1 MLNIEK
7 RRILYKMRKYQIKVD
22 GKVYEVEV
30 EEIGADKSSRGT
42 TISAPQPVVTKV
54 KEEPVSQKAA
64 KPSSNPAP
72 TKASTETVAGEQV
85 VAPMPGKIL
94 RINVNEGDT
103 IKEGDTL
110 LILEAMKMEN
120 EIFAK
125 TSGKIKKINVSI
137 NDMVDTGDTLLII
150 G

>member
-1 MLNIEK
+1 
-7 RRILYKMRKYQIKVD
+7 MRKFQIKVD

-30 EEIGADKSSRGT
+30 EEAGGNESSAGI
-42 TISAPQPVVTKV
+42 ISAPQPVAGKA

-64 KPSSNPAP
+64 AKTPPAP
-72 TKASTETVAGEQV
+72 APAKAPTTAVAGEEV

-94 RINVNEGDT
+94 QLKVKEGDT
-103 IKEGDTL
+103 IKDGDTL

-120 EIFAK
+120 EIVADA
-125 TSGKIKKINVSI
+125 SGNVKRINVAV
-137 NDMVDTGDTLLII
+137 NDMVDTGDVLLVI